1 MRDRVKFDRSP
12 RYNRGIIIEQGPCEG
27 KQPPTMAHRRTRLSK
42 RLPGQRG
49 FTLVELVVVIVILVL
64 LVAIFIPPLRK
75 SMRIARRVQCSFN
88 LAHIGQ
94 AFAARQ
100 SDSTILRSLPFN
112 VRGWAG
118 ILLPY
123 LGGNA
128 EELLCPEGGSALNA
142 GWADAGLETFQV
154 RFYGGGLD
162 YFAEF
167 AGPYVARMSDTQY
180 QAIRAAGYLRHGA
193 NLLNYPGYSGYE
205 PDGNP
210 DVNWYCIEELQ
221 PASEHLQ
228 PGNPAHDYEDIRMRV
243 TTHDDD
249 DTVDLYFDLGSGGLD
264 ADILAQGRATPLITI
279 PAGYPRAPTSAGPF
293 EAGNIGL
300 GRWTSYAMNSA
311 VIKLARGERKIL
323 ALDYQN
329 KAIAESDED
338 FWDGPDWDPD
348 GDGVPLLARHM
359 GHVNVLFMDG
369 SVESMRPQQINPAT
383 PSVARDYWEP

>member
-1 MRDRVKFDRSP
+1 M
-12 RYNRGIIIEQGPCEG
+12 G
-27 KQPPTMAHRRTRLSK
+27 HRRTRPSK
-42 RLPGQRG
+42 RPPGQRG
-49 FTLVELVVVIVILVL
+49 FTLVELVVVILILVL
-64 LVAIFIPPLRK
+64 LVAIFIPSLHK
-75 SMRIARRVQCSFN
+75 GTRIARRVQCSFN

-100 SDSTILRSLPFN
+100 SDSTRTRMLPFN

-118 ILLPY
+118 VLLPY
-123 LGGNA
+123 LGGNT
-128 EELLCPEGGSALNA
+128 EELLCPEGDCALSA
-142 GWADAGLETFQV
+142 GWTDAGLETFQV
-154 RFYGGGLD
+154 RFYGGHGGGLD

-167 AGPYVARMSDTQY
+167 DGPYVARMSDTQY

-193 NLLNYPGYSGYE
+193 NLLNYAGYSGYQ

-210 DVNWYCIEELQ
+210 DVHWYCIEELQ
-221 PASEHLQ
+221 PFSEHLQ

-243 TTHDDD
+243 TTHDDG
-249 DTVDLYFDLGSGGLD
+249 TADLYFDLGSGGLD
-264 ADILAQGRATPLITI
+264 ADILARGGATPLTTI

-293 EAGNIGL
+293 EAADIGL

-311 VIKLARGERKIL
+311 VIKLTKGQRKIL
-323 ALDYQN
+323 ALDYEN

-338 FWDGPDWDPD
+338 FWAGPDWDPD
-348 GDGVPLLARHM
+348 GDGVPLFARHM

-369 SVESMRPQQINPAT
+369 SVDVMRPQQINPAT